1 MDTLRLEFIHPDGR
15 SLYVTTLRT
24 PAYQP
29 PAAPPVLAS
38 AEPVRLSETNQSVV
52 VETAGTRLSLD
63 KQTGQITSWQVGD
76 QNLVIGGPILNL
88 GEGLFGGARS
98 GGGGGGGGEGRRRGS
113 GPISNSHPPILTN
126 AVVTATMYGAVAKIS
141 VTADV
146 YLAGSD
152 ELKGQLN
159 YTLAV
164 GADAQADVAW
174 NLVWKG
180 TNATALEAG
189 LKFLLPA
196 AMDRMSWLSESR
208 WTEYP
213 PGHIGNPT
221 GSITSKDISF
231 RSSKRDV
238 HWMALSGGGKNSL
251 VALGSGKP
259 LHARGRV
266 ETNGTMLFLSSAI
279 GVSRDYGSSAMP
291 GYDIKLT
298 PDSPV
303 GGDFRLRVATA
314 QSE

>member
-1 MDTLRLEFIHPDGR
+1 MDG
-15 SLYVTTLRT
+15 
-24 PAYQP
+24 
-29 PAAPPVLAS
+29 AA
-38 AEPVRLSETNQSVV
+38 
-52 VETAGTRLSLD
+52 
-63 KQTGQITSWQVGD
+63 
-76 QNLVIGGPILNL
+76 
-88 GEGLFGGARS
+88 
-98 GGGGGGGGEGRRRGS
+98 
-113 GPISNSHPPILTN
+113 
-126 AVVTATMYGAVAKIS
+126 AKIS

-159 YTLAV
+159 YTLDIS
-164 GADAQADVAW
+164 ADAQAEVAW
-174 NLVWKG
+174 NLTWKG

-196 AMDRMSWLSESR
+196 AMDNMSWLSESR

-213 PGHIGNPT
+213 ADHIGNPT
-221 GSITSKDISF
+221 GSVTSKDISF

-238 HWMALSGGGKNSL
+238 HWIALSGGGNYSL

-266 ETNGTMLFLSSAI
+266 ETAGTLLFLSSAI

-303 GGDFRLRVATA
+303 GGAFRLRVAA
-314 QSE
+314 NKKE

>member
-1 MDTLRLEFIHPDGR
+1 MNDAL
-15 SLYVTTLRT
+15 
-24 PAYQP
+24 
-29 PAAPPVLAS
+29 
-38 AEPVRLSETNQSVV
+38 
-52 VETAGTRLSLD
+52 
-63 KQTGQITSWQVGD
+63 
-76 QNLVIGGPILNL
+76 
-88 GEGLFGGARS
+88 
-98 GGGGGGGGEGRRRGS
+98 
-113 GPISNSHPPILTN
+113 
-126 AVVTATMYGAVAKIS
+126 AKIS

-164 GADAQADVAW
+164 GADAQVDVAW
-174 NLVWKG
+174 NLTWKG

-196 AMDRMSWLSESR
+196 AMDRMSWFSESR

-221 GSITSKDISF
+221 GSITSQDISF

-238 HWMALSGGGKNSL
+238 HWMALSGGGNYSL

-303 GGDFRLRVATA
+303 GGAFRLRVAA
-314 QSE
+314 QLDTTINSLAPPERGEGRGEGI